1 MLLQCERLPEY
12 CFECRMLGHSIR
24 ECDRGSESGDS
35 GNDMSAYSLWMRAAS
50 LVKSRSGRS
59 KREYIPAEPE
69 MEEIPLASLVVLEE
83 ILLEKGIQRRIAVTQ
98 TITDIQKVR
107 EKPPL
112 SSEAIVE
119 DSCAEVRH
127 QIEIENQEF

>member
-1 MLLQCERLPEY
+1 
-12 CFECRMLGHSIR
+12 
-24 ECDRGSESGDS
+24 
-35 GNDMSAYSLWMRAAS
+35 MRAAS